1 VHHGSV
7 SSWKE
12 TVMFEPLPRA
22 AVELRDAYFRKKVD
36 ANRAYLLALRSEDLL
51 QNFYL
56 EAGLWSTQDMPERC
70 HAGWEAPTCQ
80 LRGHFLGHWLS
91 AAARRCSV
99 VKDPELKGKADFIVS
114 ELGRCQREN
123 GGQWAGSIPEKYM
136 HWMARGKAVWAPHY
150 TTHKTFMGLLDVAVL
165 GGSDQALQIADA
177 WADWF
182 LAWCSGFDRERMD
195 AILEYETG
203 GMLEV
208 WAELLHLT
216 GKPKYEE
223 LLERYDRRR
232 LFEPLRSGTDVLTNM
247 HANTTIPE
255 ILGAARAFEVTGDRR
270 FRDVV
275 EAYWRSAVTGR
286 GAFVTGGQTAG
297 EIWTPPGEQAARLG
311 ARNQEHCTVYN
322 MMRLAERLL
331 RWAGAAEYADYW
343 ERNLWN
349 GIAAQGHWEE
359 FHQSQVSTNRYP
371 ARRLVAYFVGLEPGA
386 RKRWGSETGH
396 FWCCHGTLVQANASH
411 TEGIYYVGDGAIA
424 LCQWIASRAVIEGTP
439 SASGRHGTGEIPR
452 TEITQELDP
461 QLSSLHTPR
470 SLEVRIAIGCEAP
483 AEFDL
488 LLRLPGWLAG
498 PARVRLNG
506 TLVEHH
512 QPAGSFLTL
521 RRRWSRDTVELSLPR
536 GISVSALPDRPELVA
551 FSDGPVALAGLC
563 SADEPLIGDR
573 KAPETILVEDDER
586 DWATWKRSYRART
599 GGGSIRFVPLH
610 QIGDEPYTVYFPVTA
625 RAAP

>member
-1 VHHGSV
+1 
-7 SSWKE
+7 
-12 TVMFEPLPRA
+12 MFEPLPRS
-22 AVELRDAYFRKKVD
+22 AVELRDAFFQKKVD
-36 ANRAYLLALRSEDLL
+36 ANRAYLLALRSADLL

-56 EAGLWSTQDMPERC
+56 EAGLWSTQDVPERC
-70 HAGWEAPTCQ
+70 HGGWEAPTCQ

-150 TTHKTFMGLLDVAVL
+150 TNHKTFMGLLDMAAL
-165 GGSDQALQIADA
+165 LGSDEALHVADA

-182 LAWCSGFDRERMD
+182 HAWCAGFDQERMD

-216 GKPKYEE
+216 GKTKYQD
-223 LLERYDRRR
+223 LLSRYYRRR
-232 LFEPLRSGTDVLTNM
+232 LFEPLRSGRDVLTNM

-255 ILGAARAFEVTGDRR
+255 ILGAARAFEVTGDAP
-270 FRDVV
+270 FREVV
-275 EAYWRSAVTGR
+275 EAYWKSAVTGR
-286 GAFVTGGQTAG
+286 GAFVTGVQTAG
-297 EIWTPPGEQAARLG
+297 EIWTPPGEYAARLG

-331 RWAGAAEYADYW
+331 RWTGAAEHADYW

-359 FHQSQVSTNRYP
+359 YHQTQVSPNRYP
-371 ARRLVAYFVGLEPGA
+371 ARRLIAYFLGLEPGA
-386 RKRWGSETGH
+386 RKRWGSETEH

-411 TEGIYYVGDGAIA
+411 TEGIYYVGNRAIA
-424 LCQWIASRAVIEGTP
+424 LCQWIASRAVIDGIPSGSREGKV
-439 SASGRHGTGEIPR
+439 AGPR
-452 TEITQELDP
+452 IEVTQEID
-461 QLSSLHTPR
+461 QQIASFHTPR
-470 SLEVRIAIGCEAP
+470 SLEARITIRCEAP

-498 PARVRLNG
+498 PARIRLNG
-506 TLVEHH
+506 TPVDHH
-512 QPAGSFLTL
+512 QASGSFVIL
-521 RRRWSRDTVELSLPR
+521 RRKWSADTVELSLPR
-536 GISVSALPDRPELVA
+536 GLVVWPLPDRPEVVA
-551 FSDGPVALAGLC
+551 FADGPVALAGLC
-563 SADEPLIGDR
+563 SVDEPLLGDR

-586 DWATWKRSYRART
+586 DWATWKRCYRART
-599 GGGSIRFVPLH
+599 RGGSIRFVPLY
-610 QIGDEPYTVYFPVTA
+610 QIGGEQYTVYFPVTA
-625 RAAP
+625 GPSP